1 MRDISRS
8 KRRSARWMLEHK
20 GWVWGH
26 GRRVGGSIGRK
37 QEADSEQLCKRSP
50 ASAMPGN
57 SRTLPSSRGT
67 FSLASMVS
75 DSLSFPAVLLWTL
88 FSSFL
93 TFAFHL
99 TSQCQHFSGL
109 SLGATFLI
117 LHALFR

>member
-1 MRDISRS
+1 MRDIARS
-8 KRRSARWMLEHK
+8 KRRSERWMLEHK

-26 GRRVGGSIGRK
+26 GRRGGGSIGRK
-37 QEADSEQLCKRSP
+37 QEADIKQLHKRSP

-57 SRTLPSSRGT
+57 GHTLPSRGT
-67 FSLASMVS
+67 FSLASVVS
-75 DSLSFPAVLLWTL
+75 DSPSFPAVLLWTL

-109 SLGATFLI
+109 SPGATFLI